1 MSTYPTSKLKK
12 KLKRDYPQLVFFCLS
27 QQNKSELVYS
37 ECSKTGEVL
46 DKLEFELNGECGSDT
61 ELSDEEMMEEMYQKD
76 VHRNYQFAKLYEV
89 ALLPRSCIK
98 ETAPFPKL
106 GHPHR

>member
-12 KLKRDYPQLVFFCLS
+12 KLKRDYPQLVFFCVS

-76 VHRNYQFAKLYEV
+76 VHRNDEFAKLYEV
-89 ALLPRSCIK
+89 ALPPRSCIK